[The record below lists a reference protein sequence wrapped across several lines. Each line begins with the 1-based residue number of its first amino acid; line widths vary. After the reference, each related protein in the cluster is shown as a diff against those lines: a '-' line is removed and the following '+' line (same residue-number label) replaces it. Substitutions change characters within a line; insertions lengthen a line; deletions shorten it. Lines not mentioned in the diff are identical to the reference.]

1 MNLAEH
7 YILEIISEKRI
18 ILNNK
23 EFILAKIKS
32 GSYGTAEVQEVL
44 ETEDRFN
51 KIKKQGYYLT

>member
-1 MNLAEH
+1 MNLVEH
-7 YILEIISEKRI
+7 YILKIISEKKI

-32 GSYGTAEVQEVL
+32 DSYGTVEVQEVL

-51 KIKKQGYYLT
+51 KIKKQGYYLA